1 MQYNVMIS
9 IRGEQEF
16 AGAEKDATEFLTEG
30 PLCETDYGFS
40 LEYDESALT
49 GMEGTH
55 TAFQIR
61 PQAVVLR
68 RSGTFRSQMIFQPG
82 KKHYSMYETPY
93 GTMSLA
99 IVTGEI
105 KNDITAEGGTLE
117 IRYDI
122 EIEHQLAGES
132 RFLIQVR
139 PSGAQ

>member
-30 PLCETDYGFS
+30 TLCETDYGFS

-68 RSGTFRSQMIFQPG
+68 RSGTFGSLMFLQTE